1 MEKINRHFYWEGI
14 SLDVC
19 NFVVSCPVCQTEK
32 SDHQHPY
39 GELQPLKIPK
49 EKWADVMIDFVTKL
63 PVTRRGHDSIL
74 TVVDRATKYCHF
86 IPCTE
91 KISAKETAELYW
103 NKVVCLHGMPRA
115 IHSDRDVRFQSQ
127 FWKELWRNSGTK
139 LRFSTAYHPQSQG
152 LVERM
157 NQVIE

>member
-1 MEKINRHFYWEGI
+1 MN
-14 SLDVC
+14 
-19 NFVVSCPVCQTEK
+19 
-32 SDHQHPY
+32 
-39 GELQPLKIPK
+39 
-49 EKWADVMIDFVTKL
+49 DFVTKL
-63 PVTRRGHDSIL
+63 LVTRKGDDSIL
-74 TVVDRATKYCHF
+74 IVVDQATKFCHF

-157 NQVIE
+157 NQVVEQVLRCSLD